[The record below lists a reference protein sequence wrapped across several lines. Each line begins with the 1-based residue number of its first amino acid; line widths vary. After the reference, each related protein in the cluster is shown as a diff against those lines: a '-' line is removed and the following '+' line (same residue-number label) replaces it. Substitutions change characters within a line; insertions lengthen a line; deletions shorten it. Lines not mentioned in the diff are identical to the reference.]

1 MQLFTTNSH
10 FGIANMQRVYY
21 NERKKEGIKNKMTV
35 GHRIKQRRK
44 ELKMS
49 ADELG
54 SRLGVNRSTVFRY
67 ESGFIEKLPID
78 ILEPIAKALQTT
90 PAYLMGWEE
99 VQKNN
104 DILADIIVRLRTDEE
119 FSEIVK
125 ILSNLDAE
133 KLAGIKGMLIT
144 FLK

>member
-1 MQLFTTNSH
+1 MASWSKEVFSKNLQYFMRLK
-10 FGIANMQRVYY
+10 GISQ
-21 NERKKEGIKNKMTV
+21 
-35 GHRIKQRRK
+35 K
-44 ELKMS
+44 ELAEVIGVS
-49 ADELG
+49 APTLNEWIKGKKYPRIDK
-54 SRLGVNRSTVFRY
+54 
-67 ESGFIEKLPID
+67 IEKLANYFKCLKSDLI
-78 ILEPIAKALQTT
+78 EEKT
-90 PAYLMGWEE
+90 PEERE

-119 FSEIVK
+119 FSDIVK

>member
-1 MQLFTTNSH
+1 MNGEDMGAKIKQLRKAKGMTLEEVAVVVGVGKSTVRKWEI
-10 FGIANMQRVYY
+10 GMIANMKRD
-21 NERKKEGIKNKMTV
+21 KIAS
-35 GHRIKQRRK
+35 
-44 ELKMS
+44 L
-49 ADELG
+49 
-54 SRLGVNRSTVFRY
+54 
-67 ESGFIEKLPID
+67 
-78 ILEPIAKALQTT
+78 AKALDTT

-99 VQKNN
+99 TQKNN

-144 FLK
+144 LLK

>member
-1 MQLFTTNSH
+1 
-10 FGIANMQRVYY
+10 
-21 NERKKEGIKNKMTV
+21 
-35 GHRIKQRRK
+35 
-44 ELKMS
+44 
-49 ADELG
+49 
-54 SRLGVNRSTVFRY
+54 
-67 ESGFIEKLPID
+67 
-78 ILEPIAKALQTT
+78 
-90 PAYLMGWEE
+90 MGWEE

-119 FSEIVK
+119 FSDIVK

>member
-1 MQLFTTNSH
+1 MASWSKEVFSKNLQYFMRLK
-10 FGIANMQRVYY
+10 GISQ
-21 NERKKEGIKNKMTV
+21 
-35 GHRIKQRRK
+35 K
-44 ELKMS
+44 ELAEVVGVS
-49 ADELG
+49 APTLNEWIKGKKYPRIDK
-54 SRLGVNRSTVFRY
+54 
-67 ESGFIEKLPID
+67 IEKLANYFKCLKSDLI
-78 ILEPIAKALQTT
+78 EEKT
-90 PAYLMGWEE
+90 PEERE

-144 FLK
+144 LLK